1 MADIK
6 KAELGELNKMLADTR
21 EELRAVRHMAAGSRA
36 RDVRGGRNLRKEIAR
51 ILTEIR
57 ARQIAE
63 TKKTK

>member
-6 KAELGELNKMLADTR
+6 KAELGELTKMLADTR
-21 EELRAVRHMAAGSRA
+21 EELRSVRHTSAGSRA